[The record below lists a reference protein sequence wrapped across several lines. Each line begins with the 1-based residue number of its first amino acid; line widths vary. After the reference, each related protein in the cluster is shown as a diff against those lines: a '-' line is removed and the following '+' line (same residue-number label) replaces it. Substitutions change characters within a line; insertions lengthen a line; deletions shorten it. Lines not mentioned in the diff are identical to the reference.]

1 MKFLSLTVAA
11 MTASAT
17 TAFVSPIQQHA
28 AAAAGTSTELGMILE
43 KPAVKKISKLENLK
57 VQSANLIHPL
67 KEVSQLNTFFLW
79 DESMLHICIPSF
91 WGVFFAQQKNLAYIY
106 YHTNKKDY
114 IEVTYS
120 FFPRL
125 IDTCRRLER
134 PRPMSQW
141 TFFGVNSDRLSTT
154 YLMDGWILN
163 HSILDL

>member
-67 KEVSQLNTFFLW
+67 KEVSQLHTFFCG
-79 DESMLHICIPSF
+79 MKVCCIFAYLPSF
-91 WGVFFAQQKNLAYIY
+91 FRSSLPDGIW
-106 YHTNKKDY
+106 
-114 IEVTYS
+114 
-120 FFPRL
+120 RL
-125 IDTCRRLER
+125 
-134 PRPMSQW
+134 
-141 TFFGVNSDRLSTT
+141 
-154 YLMDGWILN
+154 
-163 HSILDL
+163 